1 MSELLTKSRARNIFC
16 EGSLSFVIVFV
27 GLTVNSHK

>member
-1 MSELLTKSRARNIFC
+1 MLELLTKSRARNIFF
-16 EGSLSFVIVFV
+16 ESSVSFVIVFI